1 MCRLRMGTEYRVE
14 TGDGEKLVAAY
25 AGWLD
30 TDAGIMHRFGQG
42 RDRRE
47 VADRFIPSVVG

>member
-1 MCRLRMGTEYRVE
+1 MCRLRVGTEYRVE

-30 TDAGIMHRFGQG
+30 TDAGIMHRFG
-42 RDRRE
+42 E
-47 VADRFIPSVVG
+47 VADRSIRSVVG